1 MYIFIF
7 KSKELQVGG
16 PLLSINLLNHI
27 LFALVVVCGELDP
40 SIHLLDSRLRLLC
53 RYKKHNNVLSILKGR
68 IPHLNCAIRHRSC
81 LIALIVT

>member
-40 SIHLLDSRLRLLC
+40 SIHLLDRQSASTA
-53 RYKKHNNVLSILKGR
+53 LSLQK
-68 IPHLNCAIRHRSC
+68 
-81 LIALIVT
+81 TQ